1 MRMLLIAVA
10 ALLVL
15 GGGAAG
21 AYFYF
26 MQSAEASAGSEVGE
40 NHDEHK
46 KTKHAKDD
54 HGDAHFEYVELD
66 PLILPIVDN
75 NGVSQTVSLVI
86 ALEVTDAKAK
96 TEVEKY
102 APKLKDAYIEK
113 MYGMLNR
120 HAALKGGVIQ
130 ISMIKKQLNKISTDV
145 LGEDKVHG
153 VLLQVVQQRP
163 I

>member
-1 MRMLLIAVA
+1 MRMMIIAVA

-15 GGGAAG
+15 GGGGAG

-26 MQSAEASAGSEVGE
+26 SQQAEASAGPEGE
-40 NHDEHK
+40 AHGD
-46 KTKHAKDD
+46 KHAKKEEKEHKDKS
-54 HGDAHFEYVELD
+54 HYEFVELD

-75 NGVSQTVSLVI
+75 NGVSQTVSMVI
-86 ALEVTDAKAK
+86 ALEVPDSSAASK
-96 TEVEKY
+96 VEML
-102 APKLKDAYIEK
+102 APKLKDAFIQD

-130 ISMIKKQLNKISTDV
+130 VGAIKKRLNKIS
-145 LGEDKVHG
+145 DKVMGDEEVVHD